1 VPDVT
6 PPRLQGGRTAS
17 DITFETFAGN
27 VVMTTVDASTADGPV
42 SATGG
47 SARSQLD
54 ELEARSWAP
63 RPFAGFVVAATAFVI
78 PLATAV
84 LAVQVAA
91 RVVARPRSAQW
102 LVVWLLALVLVATVT
117 MWTVERASRRLL
129 PLAAM
134 LRLSLVFPD
143 GAPSRFSVALKSGS
157 GKALERSLER
167 ATTDAEFATSEQWAV
182 LVVGLIREV
191 SAHDRLTRGH
201 SERVRAYADLIGEE
215 MALDAESRSKLHW
228 AALLHDVGK
237 LDVPEAILNKSERLT
252 PAEWT
257 IIRRHPAAAEQWLEP
272 MKEWLGEWS
281 LAASEHHERFDGDGY
296 PRQLRGEE
304 ISLAGRI
311 VAVADAFDV
320 MTAARSYKTPY
331 PAAQARAELAK
342 NAGTQFDPQVV
353 RAFLAVSLDKLRL
366 VMGPL
371 ASLSGFSGLF
381 SLGGVASGAAAA
393 VSATVV
399 AVSALAAPVSAATP
413 PRPVAAVEVAT
424 GSVTSTST
432 PSGGAGAGAHRSPGA
447 VDPGPA
453 GDRGPAAP
461 ASRVGDVAGA
471 TTPTTDG
478 TGTGPTPVAPGLA
491 LDPPAAT
498 PATQPP
504 VPPPGPAPVT
514 APHATDPITT
524 PVTVHHGP
532 VANDDV
538 RASPA
543 KDVMVDVLA
552 NDTDADGNLDP
563 ASLEV
568 LTFPAGSYNAIKVTN
583 GEIRVQVEK
592 HETATLVFTYRICD
606 TAHVCADATVTVAFH
621 DAT

>member
-1 VPDVT
+1 
-6 PPRLQGGRTAS
+6 
-17 DITFETFAGN
+17 
-27 VVMTTVDASTADGPV
+27 MTTVDARTADEPV

-54 ELEARSWAP
+54 ELRERSWAP
-63 RPFAGFVVAATAFVI
+63 RPFVGFLVAATAFVI
-78 PLATAV
+78 PLVMAV
-84 LAVQVAA
+84 IVVQIAA
-91 RVVARPRSAQW
+91 RVVPRPRSTIGLGLW
-102 LVVWLLALVLVATVT
+102 LLVLVLLATVT
-117 MWTVERASRRLL
+117 MWTVDRASRRLL
-129 PLAAM
+129 PIAAI

-143 GAPSRFSVALKSGS
+143 GAPSRFAVALKSGS

-167 ATTDAEFATSEQWAV
+167 ARTEREFATSEQWAA
-182 LVVGLIREV
+182 LVVGLIGKV

-215 MALDAESRSKLHW
+215 MGLDPESRSKLHW

-237 LDVPEAILNKSERLT
+237 LDVPAEILNKTERLT
-252 PAEWT
+252 PAEWD
-257 IIRRHPAAAEQWLEP
+257 IIRRHPAAAEPWLEP
-272 MKEWLGEWS
+272 VREWLGEWS

-296 PRQLRGEE
+296 PKRLRGEE

-320 MTAARSYKTPY
+320 MTAARSYKKPF

-342 NAGTQFDPQVV
+342 NAGTQFDPRVV
-353 RAFLAVSLDKLRL
+353 RAFLAISLDKLRL

-371 ASLSGFSGLF
+371 AWLSGLSGFF

-399 AVSALAAPVSAATP
+399 AVSALAAPVSAA
-413 PRPVAAVEVAT
+413 PRHQAAVEIAA
-424 GSVTSTST
+424 GAVTSTST
-432 PSGGAGAGAHRSPGA
+432 PSGFAAIGGAGGHASPGP
-447 VDPGPA
+447 VGA
-453 GDRGPAAP
+453 GRAAP
-461 ASRVGDVAGA
+461 ARRIDGVVGTVPPVDASTPTTNATGIRPAPVSQVLPADPPA
-471 TTPTTDG
+471 TTPV
-478 TGTGPTPVAPGLA
+478 TPV
-491 LDPPAAT
+491 
-498 PATQPP
+498 
-504 VPPPGPAPVT
+504 PGPAPRPTPIT
-514 APHATDPITT
+514 APPASDPTTT

-538 RASPA
+538 RVSPA

-563 ASLEV
+563 ASLKIV
-568 LTFPAGSYNAIKVTN
+568 TLPAGGYKAIKVTN

-592 HETATLVFTYRICD
+592 HTTATVVFTYRICD
-606 TAHVCADATVTVAFH
+606 AAHICANATVTVTFH
-621 DAT
+621 NAD

>member
-1 VPDVT
+1 
-6 PPRLQGGRTAS
+6 
-17 DITFETFAGN
+17 
-27 VVMTTVDASTADGPV
+27 MTTVDASTADGAV

-63 RPFAGFVVAATAFVI
+63 RPFVGVVVAATAFVV

-91 RVVARPRSAQW
+91 RLVARPRSAPW

-117 MWTVERASRRLL
+117 MQTVDRASRRLL

-182 LVVGLIREV
+182 LVVGLMREV

-201 SERVRAYADLIGEE
+201 SERVRAYADLIAEE

-237 LDVPEAILNKSERLT
+237 LAVPEEILNKTERLT
-252 PAEWT
+252 PAEWN
-257 IIRRHPAAAEQWLEP
+257 IIRRHPAAAERWLEP
-272 MKEWLGEWS
+272 MKEWLGKWS
-281 LAASEHHERFDGDGY
+281 LAATEHHERFDGDGY

-353 RAFLAVSLDKLRL
+353 RALLAVSLDKLRL

-381 SLGGVASGAAAA
+381 SLGGAASGAAA
-393 VSATVV
+393 VVTATVV

-413 PRPVAAVEVAT
+413 RRPVAAVEVAT
-424 GSVTSTST
+424 GSASSTST
-432 PSGGAGAGAHRSPGA
+432 PSQTAAGEGVGAHDSAAPVG
-447 VDPGPA
+447 
-453 GDRGPAAP
+453 GPAAP
-461 ASRVGDVAGA
+461 ARRVDGVVGA
-471 TTPTTDG
+471 VPAVDPRTPTTNV
-478 TGTGPTPVAPGLA
+478 TGTGPVPVSHEQPA
-491 LDPPAAT
+491 DPPATT
-498 PATQPP
+498 PASQLP
-504 VPPPGPAPVT
+504 VPPPVPTPVSAPA
-514 APHATDPITT
+514 ATDPTTT

-563 ASLEV
+563 ASLKI
-568 LTFPAGSYNAIKVTN
+568 LTFPAGSYKAIKVTK

-606 TAHVCADATVTVAFH
+606 AAHVCATATVTVAFH
-621 DAT
+621 DAQ